1 MFLTPCYFE
10 KRKTATF
17 RFPCV
22 RILNIYKA
30 TFILIVFR
38 SLLHILIFDNISI
51 RVPLNKKSTE
61 IKVDK

>member
-10 KRKTATF
+10 KRKTASWLS
-17 RFPCV
+17 V

-30 TFILIVFR
+30 TFILIVLR
-38 SLLHILIFDNISI
+38 SSLHILIFDNISI
-51 RVPLNKKSTE
+51 RVPLNKKNTE

>member
-10 KRKTATF
+10 KRENCYF
-17 RFPCV
+17 WLSV

-30 TFILIVFR
+30 TFILIVLR
-38 SLLHILIFDNISI
+38 SSLHILIFDNISI